1 MKLTRRQL
9 DQIAGIVAEEK
20 KLRDSLHEGMYNS
33 RKMSLMVEAEGRPDL
48 VSVARNLDQEQI
60 TSDIGRDV
68 LTKFDK
74 VMYKR
79 LADVLAQSGGDKKSP
94 ATLMDDVEDYD
105 PDLLQQY
112 QQDLVAE
119 ISAALVKYAESVA
132 LSVEAI
138 SLPPEE

>member
-60 TSDIGRDV
+60 TSDLGRDV

>member
-48 VSVARNLDQEQI
+48 VSVARNLDQEKI